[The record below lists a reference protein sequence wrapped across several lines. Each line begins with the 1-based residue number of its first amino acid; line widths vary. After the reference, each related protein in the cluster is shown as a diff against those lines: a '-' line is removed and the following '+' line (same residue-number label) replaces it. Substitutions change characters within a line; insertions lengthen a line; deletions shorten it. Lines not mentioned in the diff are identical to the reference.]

1 MTSIAWAFT
10 WAALAVLLIIAVA
23 EFLLMVGLRR
33 ELRELEVKKLRR
45 EADAGNKKGD
55 VDEESDT
62 GAKGQDGGDSRRGG
76 GDRGGGGR
84 AGL

>member
-45 EADAGNKKGD
+45 EADAGNKKE
-55 VDEESDT
+55 V
-62 GAKGQDGGDSRRGG
+62 
-76 GDRGGGGR
+76 
-84 AGL
+84 